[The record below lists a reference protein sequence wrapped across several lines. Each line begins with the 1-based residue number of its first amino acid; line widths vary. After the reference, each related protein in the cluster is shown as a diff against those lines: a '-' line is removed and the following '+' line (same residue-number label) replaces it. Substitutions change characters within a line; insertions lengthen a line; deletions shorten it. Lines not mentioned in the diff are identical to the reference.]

1 MNQRPFVC
9 LVVGLLLC
17 AGLTACGSPAPD
29 VAPETETP
37 MSAATVAAPVA
48 ETPVAPD
55 PTVTAVPAAPTA
67 MPESLSGEEPAPV
80 VGTPEAIPGW
90 VTFVDDVY
98 GYALQHP
105 ADWTYDEVDLDDPNV
120 PPAGQMDRLV
130 FFAPAD
136 WSETFIALQL
146 EVYEMDDETFA
157 ATFIPAT
164 REEEMVR
171 ADGLVYSKLIHDY
184 GQVTMFQY
192 LFRNAANP
200 QVRVVFTDYVT
211 GWPDRLAGN
220 EAVAET
226 FTALLETFIF
236 TD

>member
-9 LVVGLLLC
+9 LVVGLLLF

-29 VAPETETP
+29 VAPETRNLMPT
-37 MSAATVAAPVA
+37 ATVTAAVA
-48 ETPVAPD
+48 ETLVAPD
-55 PTVTAVPAAPTA
+55 PTATAVPAAPTA
-67 MPESLSGEEPAPV
+67 TPEPLTGEEPSPV

-90 VTFVDDVY
+90 VTFADDVY

-105 ADWTYDEVDLDDPNV
+105 ADWTYDEVDLHDPNV
-120 PPAGQMDRLV
+120 SPAGQMDRLL
-130 FFAPAD
+130 FFAPD
-136 WSETFIALQL
+136 GWSEPFIALEL
-146 EVYEMDDETFA
+146 AVYDMDDETFA

-164 REEEMVR
+164 REEQVIRE
-171 ADGLVYSKLIHDY
+171 DGLTYTKLIHDL
-184 GQVTMFQY
+184 GQVTMYQV
-192 LFRNAANP
+192 LFRSESNP
-200 QVRVVFTDYVT
+200 DVRVIFTDYVT

-226 FTALLETFIF
+226 FTAIFETFTF